1 MDKESTETDFG
12 KANSKYIGIAF
23 SFSLGLGFH
32 GSSLFFLV
40 EEAVQLWL
48 ISAKV
53 RRNMLF
59 AFSLALSISSAAVS
73 SPGSDGT

>member
-40 EEAVQLWL
+40 DAILAFL
-48 ISAKV
+48 
-53 RRNMLF
+53 LF
-59 AFSLALSISSAAVS
+59 NC
-73 SPGSDGT
+73 G

>member
-32 GSSLFFLV
+32 GSSLFFLDLPYENMKTEMPAELNEQV
-40 EEAVQLWL
+40 VLWNHK
-48 ISAKV
+48 S
-53 RRNMLF
+53 RRDR
-59 AFSLALSISSAAVS
+59 FSM
-73 SPGSDGT
+73 DGE